1 MNINEFFTDVIV
13 NSENYA
19 KNLEFD
25 AETKKAINNF
35 ISVMPKDISS
45 DPEGYLITV
54 LMVGYL
60 LKIYLDKVSL
70 EKLNWI
76 QE

>member
-35 ISVMPKDISS
+35 ISVMSKDISS
-45 DPEGYLITV
+45 DPEGYLIMV